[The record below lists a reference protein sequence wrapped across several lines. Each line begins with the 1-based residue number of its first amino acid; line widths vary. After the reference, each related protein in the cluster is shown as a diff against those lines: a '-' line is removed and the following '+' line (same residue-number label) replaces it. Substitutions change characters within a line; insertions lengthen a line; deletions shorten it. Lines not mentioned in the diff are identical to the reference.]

1 MLKKGKPKQDKKG
14 QYLRKDSPFNIRDL
28 VMRTPTSSSPS
39 RSPQLQNEEK
49 QTKPVKQDTPAK
61 PSLAE
66 ILKIGN
72 DKLADIIQELSSFDV
87 STIQRRS
94 DPRIKALTG
103 RINDIIS
110 EIFGRNSEEYDDY
123 VIYSL
128 DSLPITI
135 GGSWY
140 PLPEVQEG
148 YHKGIQAAASKLT
161 SLLTI
166 QRRKLE
172 AITTD
177 KPKQHVVKES
187 SVDQAITGKEKV
199 SLVNLRGKIKSRET
213 VFFNH
218 VQPANGNVQTSY
230 SHTNETDLTAS
241 TIKKIHQENNSNSL
255 QAESKRITDCNI
267 EKESVKGIPC
277 EPKNFVLLENLEEK
291 LKKLEEEITVLE
303 IPQAEP
309 VEIGQGTLLGG
320 PDHEAASLSTLMVK
334 LNDIVSSEPE
344 YAEAY
349 TKMVPDN
356 VEKVL
361 PLLENELSAC
371 GVIDG
376 DAADESF
383 AELAELESSR
393 SENEEIL
400 IIDGDDLLSSESN
413 FIESLENDDGMQETI
428 ESAAGKNYADNIAE
442 GKKKVSLEDLE
453 QKLREFEHKEAVEKE
468 PPEYFKKT
476 ECEEVLLIEDTKG
489 LSDEIMKELAQN
501 TCPEEVCETRPGDE
515 AVLVIGGD
523 VNFNKHALLMNDDQ
537 QSDETD
543 YSGASQKTLVDD
555 EIMII
560 ECDSGLPEDVSDELH
575 PEEELSVNAETQSL
589 TPETSVVALES
600 CDDPAGQSDTGM
612 SMLIDLFSRANPK
625 DVFFVG
631 SDEYEGKEILCEDLE
646 ERLEGFSSLEPEKE
660 YVSLIN
666 LYQTEEAE
674 AHPEERE
681 ANERADEHEISA
693 TMVLAIADV
702 QDYLEKQCNI
712 AGSLS
717 AGYDQENQYTETVVE
732 DESLELSED
741 VICDDNTMLEF
752 ECGFL
757 PNDWD
762 DTYYKVA
769 TDELME
775 NVLFN
780 APNKEVIDQ
789 NIIQEKAFEECTD
802 QILLKN
808 IEALSENNYEVLIS
822 ASDAMNGF
830 EPMLKKTNDEKD
842 FEIDSMELSQFN
854 PDSLYDSENEGL
866 GDLNTAN
873 REAIP
878 EEAVFVVSGEEL
890 TNQAIEDLQEDKKK
904 TLMESFE
911 QATDDFE
918 FSLDGEGLLTI
929 NERITL
935 LDETTKYYPEDSVS
949 FEVNEVKEQVSLQ
962 PDINDVPTEV
972 ILKSLD
978 CQVTISQSVE
988 DWVNNSLI
996 IENNNEIQETFEIEE
1011 ITTAERREFGFLET
1025 DEVFDP
1031 FAQDLQEHIA
1041 TIELTDE
1048 FGPYGHSRNNSGE
1061 DELLSCGFFEKNLT
1075 GSEDTPS
1082 RENEVDKSLRD
1093 TILLE
1098 ALEEMLN
1105 NLEINTPEQ
1114 NHVSSEVITTQST
1127 PTPKDEKSLVVESR
1141 EESPKKAV
1149 LIKTT
1154 EERCNPFAMTE
1165 IEKEKLNTKTLRA
1178 DELQTQIGELRY
1190 RIDDLKT
1197 FDVDSIE
1204 QRFDPRVRAL
1214 GDTVNGTLADIFGR
1228 NTPSYWQHALPSL
1241 DSLPVV
1247 VGGPKLS
1254 PEELRDA
1261 YRRRINDAIS
1271 KVNTTISILE
1281 AKMGTMKDK
1290 GSLKKQLEVITTQ
1303 STPTPKDEKSLV
1315 VESREES
1322 PKKAVLIKTT
1332 EERCNPFAMTEIEK
1346 EKLNTKTLR
1355 ADELQTQIGEL
1366 RYRIDDLKTFDVDSI
1381 EQRFDPRV
1389 RALGDTVN
1397 GTLADIFGRNTPSYW
1412 QHALPSLDSLPVV
1425 VGGPK
1430 LSPEELRD
1438 AYRRRIN
1445 DAISKVNTTI
1455 SILEA
1460 KMGTMK
1466 DKGSAGQVLF
1476 FTPKI
1481 SKYPDIQSLR

>member
-1 MLKKGKPKQDKKG
+1 MLKKGKPKQDKKVH
-14 QYLRKDSPFNIRDL
+14 YLRKDSSFNIRDL
-28 VMRTPTSSSPS
+28 VMRTPTSSSPN
-39 RSPQLQNEEK
+39 RSTQLQNEEK
-49 QTKPVKQDTPAK
+49 QTKPVKQDTPTK

-66 ILKIGN
+66 ILKTGN
-72 DKLADIIQELSSFDV
+72 DKLADIIQELGSFDV

-94 DPRIKALTG
+94 DPRIKAFIG
-103 RINDIIS
+103 RINDIIA

-148 YHKGIQAAASKLT
+148 YHKGIQAAVSRLT
-161 SLLTI
+161 FLLTI

-177 KPKQHVVKES
+177 KQKQHVVKEPS
-187 SVDQAITGKEKV
+187 IDQAITGKEKV

-213 VFFNH
+213 VFFKH
-218 VQPANGNVQTSY
+218 VQPVDGNGQTL
-230 SHTNETDLTAS
+230 HLNETDLTVS
-241 TIKKIHQENNSNSL
+241 TIKKIHQDNNSNSL
-255 QAESKRITDCNI
+255 QAESERII
-267 EKESVKGIPC
+267 ERNVDKESGKGIPR
-277 EPKNFVLLENLEEK
+277 ETKSFVLLENLEER
-291 LKKLEEEITVLE
+291 LKKLEEEMTVCE
-303 IPQAEP
+303 ISQAEP
-309 VEIGQGTLLGG
+309 VEIGQGKLLGG
-320 PDHEAASLSTLMVK
+320 PDHEAASLSTLMAK
-334 LNDIVSSEPE
+334 LNDIVSSEHE

-361 PLLENELSAC
+361 PLLQNKLGDC

-376 DAADESF
+376 DAVGESF
-383 AELAELESSR
+383 AEMAEPESSGL
-393 SENEEIL
+393 ENEEIL

-413 FIESLENDDGMQETI
+413 FIEALENDDGIQETVK
-428 ESAAGKNYADNIAE
+428 SAARNNYVDNIAE

-453 QKLREFEHKEAVEKE
+453 QKLREFEQKEVVEKE
-468 PPEYFKKT
+468 PTEDFKKT
-476 ECEEVLLIEDTKG
+476 ECEEVLLIEDAKG
-489 LSDEIMKELAQN
+489 LSDEIMKELVQN
-501 TCPEEVCETRPGDE
+501 TCPEEVCETQPGDE
-515 AVLVIGGD
+515 VVLVIGRD
-523 VNFNKHALLMNDDQ
+523 VNSNKQALLMNDDQ

-543 YSGASQKTLVDD
+543 YSEASQNTLGDD

-575 PEEELSVNAETQSL
+575 PGEELSVNAETQFL
-589 TPETSVVALES
+589 TPETSVVALGS
-600 CDDPAGQSDTGM
+600 LDDPAGQSDA
-612 SMLIDLFSRANPK
+612 SMPMIIDLFSRANQN
-625 DVFFVG
+625 DVFSVG
-631 SDEYEGKEILCEDLE
+631 RDEYTRKEILLEDLE
-646 ERLEGFSSLEPEKE
+646 ERLEGFISLEPEQK
-660 YVSLIN
+660 YVSFIN
-666 LYQTEEAE
+666 LYQAEEVE
-674 AHPEERE
+674 AYPEESE
-681 ANERADEHEISA
+681 ANERADEREISA

-702 QDYLEKQCNI
+702 QDDLEKQCNI
-712 AGSLS
+712 AESLS
-717 AGYDQENQYTETVVE
+717 TGYDQEVQRTETLVE
-732 DESLELSED
+732 DETLELSEA
-741 VICDDNTMLEF
+741 VTCDENTILEF

-757 PNDWD
+757 PNDCD
-762 DTYYKVA
+762 DAYYQVA
-769 TDELME
+769 NDELME
-775 NVLFN
+775 NVLCN
-780 APNKEVIDQ
+780 IPNKEVIDQ
-789 NIIQEKAFEECTD
+789 DIIQEKALEECAD

-808 IEALSENNYEVLIS
+808 IEALTENNYEVLIS
-822 ASDAMNGF
+822 APDDMNCF
-830 EPMLKKTNDEKD
+830 EPTLKKTNDEKD
-842 FEIDSMELSQFN
+842 FEIDSMELSEFN
-854 PDSLYDSENEGL
+854 PNSLYVSENENL
-866 GDLNTAN
+866 GELNIAN
-873 REAIP
+873 GDAIP
-878 EEAVFVVSGEEL
+878 EETVFIVMGEEL
-890 TNQAIEDLQEDKKK
+890 TNQAIEDFQEDNKK
-904 TLMESFE
+904 TLMELSK
-911 QATDDFE
+911 QTTDAFE
-918 FSLDGEGLLTI
+918 FSLDDEGLLTI
-929 NERITL
+929 NERAAL
-935 LDETTKYYPEDSVS
+935 LEETTKYHQEDSVS
-949 FEVNEVKEQVSLQ
+949 FEVNEVKEQVSIQ
-962 PDINDVPTEV
+962 PDIYEVPTEV
-972 ILKSLD
+972 ISKSHD
-978 CQVTISQSVE
+978 CQVTISQPVE
-988 DWVNNSLI
+988 YWANNSLI
-996 IENNNEIQETFEIEE
+996 IENNNEIQENLEIEE
-1011 ITTAERREFGFLET
+1011 LTSTERREFGFLET
-1025 DEVFDP
+1025 DEVSDL
-1031 FAQDLQEHIA
+1031 FAQDLQEHSA
-1041 TIELTDE
+1041 TIELTNE
-1048 FGPYGHSRNNSGE
+1048 FGPNGCLRNNSGE

-1075 GSEDTPS
+1075 DSEGATS
-1082 RENEVDKSLRD
+1082 RENKVDESLRD

-1105 NLEINTPEQ
+1105 NLEAITPEQ

-1127 PTPKDEKSLVVESR
+1127 PSPKDEESLVVESQ

-1165 IEKEKLNTKTLRA
+1165 IEKEKINTKTLQA
-1178 DELQTQIGELRY
+1178 VDLQTQIGELRY

-1214 GDTVNGTLADIFGR
+1214 GDTVNSTLADIFGR
-1228 NTPSYWQHALPSL
+1228 NTSSYWQHALPSL

-1281 AKMGTMKDK
+1281 AKLGNMKDK
-1290 GSLKKQLEVITTQ
+1290 DSLKKQLEVITTQ
-1303 STPTPKDEKSLV
+1303 STPSPKDEESLV
-1315 VESREES
+1315 VESQEES

-1346 EKLNTKTLR
+1346 EKINTKTLQ
-1355 ADELQTQIGEL
+1355 AVDLQTQIGEL

-1397 GTLADIFGRNTPSYW
+1397 STLADIFGRNTSSYW

-1460 KMGTMK
+1460 KLGNMK
-1466 DKGSAGQVLF
+1466 DKDSGGQVLF